1 MERGP
6 VQKEE
11 ANPGLNFGL
20 KVVYVGLAVDDVRMA
35 LSLSSHIDLNMHRKQ
50 LTLLHGTEK
59 DVANLS

>member
-50 LTLLHGTEK
+50 FK
-59 DVANLS
+59 